1 MKKLFLMSLP
11 LFIVYSS
18 NAMAEPK
25 SGFGINIGGTANYM
39 ASIYTVA
46 SATNALNST
55 YNYKSSGATFGM
67 DYQILFPKNLTLNPF
82 ISLSSEST
90 DLAGQSGSIMG
101 HSILGLQGRQW
112 MGDVFIGVHGALY
125 TESLNNST
133 GSSSASET
141 GSGVGLAVGW
151 EPSGS
156 RFSIALQGDSAQFKY
171 SNQDVKLT
179 GAHLIVGYRWK

>member
-11 LFIVYSS
+11 LLFVYSN

-25 SGFGINIGGTANYM
+25 AGLGINIGGTANYM
-39 ASIYTVA
+39 ASVYTVG

-55 YNYKSSGATFGM
+55 NNYRSSGTTFGM
-67 DYQILFPKNLTLNPF
+67 DYQIVFPNQLTLNPF
-82 ISLSSEST
+82 VSLSSEST
-90 DLAGQSGSIMG
+90 DLAGQSGNRMG

-112 MGDVFIGVHGALY
+112 KGDVFIGVHGAIY
-125 TESLNNST
+125 TESLNNSSGT
-133 GSSSASET
+133 SSTSET

-179 GAHLIVGYRWK
+179 GARLVVGYRWK